1 MKILDRYILF
11 KFLKTFVFVVAIL
24 IAVICVIDY
33 TEKSDD
39 FIEHNLSLSKI
50 LFEYYLNYIP
60 FMANTLSPI
69 CVFITTVFVTSRMAS
84 HTEIVAMMSSGM
96 SFRRLLMPYWAG
108 AFILGTITF
117 FMVGWII
124 PKAAKVKV
132 DFEIAYVKSPF
143 FFNDRNIHLQENDSV
158 FVYMESYN
166 NRSKSGYKF
175 TMEKIVGKELKEKLY
190 GDRIQWVDST
200 ESWHLKSYG
209 VHYFNGKNERMI
221 KGSKM
226 DTVLTLHPK
235 DFESK
240 HKIYETL
247 TFDELDEFINDQL
260 ERGLGNVGRLQ
271 NEKYERY
278 AYPFAIIILTTMGV
292 IVSSRKSRRGTGFQI
307 AFGFL
312 LAFIYIIF
320 VILSRNI
327 AQSGAVSPMVSAWI
341 PNMTFTG
348 IAGLLYYL
356 MPK

>member
-1 MKILDRYILF
+1 MKILDKYILF

-39 FIEHNLSLSKI
+39 FLEHKLSFSQVF
-50 LFEYYLNYIP
+50 FEYYLNYIP

-69 CVFITTVFVTSRMAS
+69 CVFITTVFMTSRMAS

-108 AFILGTITF
+108 SILLGIITF

-124 PKAAKVKV
+124 PKAAKTKV

-143 FFNDRNIHLQENDSV
+143 FFNDRNIHLRENDSIY
-158 FVYMESYN
+158 VYMESYN

-175 TMEKIVGKELKEKLY
+175 TMEKVIGRDLKEKLY
-190 GDRIQWVDST
+190 GDRIQWVDSL
-200 ESWHLKSYG
+200 EGWHLKSYEI
-209 VHYFNGKNERMI
+209 HHFDGKKEWMTRGT
-221 KGSKM
+221 KL

-240 HKIYETL
+240 HKIFETL
-247 TFDELDEFINDQL
+247 TFNELDQYINEQL
-260 ERGLGNVGRLQ
+260 ARGLGNVGRLQ

-292 IVSSRKSRRGTGFQI
+292 IVSARKSRRGTGFQI

-312 LAFIYIIF
+312 MAFIYIIF

-327 AQSGAVSPMVSAWI
+327 AKSGAIPPIITAWI
-341 PNMTFTG
+341 PNMTFTS
-348 IAGLLYYL
+348 ITALLYYF